1 MVQERLRLL
10 APLHEEDTDGT
21 VTGELMRVHWIELD
35 PVGCSDVLQTKL
47 HRNLR
52 SILVH
57 VSPVPKRACLG
68 NVSTKRRDV
77 VVISRQIHHLNA
89 TGVRFEIS
97 AHWSR
102 RDRIPNHKH
111 RVFSGIGC
119 NDPLLV
125 LTAENA
131 GDFIAV
137 ALEQFLLFCYV
148 VVDYTCVCSRIKNLC
163 ALIIGQ
169 KVHTLINVHVEAKN
183 FV

>member
-1 MVQERLRLL
+1 MHGTGTSPTSRS
-10 APLHEEDTDGT
+10 LHEEDTDGT

-137 ALEQFLLFCYV
+137 ALEQFLLFLLRSRRLHL
-148 VVDYTCVCSRIKNLC
+148 CVQPNKKSLC
-163 ALIIGQ
+163 AHHRSKSAHLNQ
-169 KVHTLINVHVEAKN
+169 CSC
-183 FV
+183 